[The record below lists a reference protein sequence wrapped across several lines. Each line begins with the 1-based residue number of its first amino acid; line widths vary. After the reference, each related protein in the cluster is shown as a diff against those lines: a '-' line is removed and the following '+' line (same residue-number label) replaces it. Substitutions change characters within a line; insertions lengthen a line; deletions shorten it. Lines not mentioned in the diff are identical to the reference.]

1 MALSHTSCNSLIF
14 SSFSCNI
21 SKTFLSLFSPF
32 SFSLKYREQN
42 NESVQTGHSRTAW
55 SEALQQQYFC
65 TYFHDLSYTT
75 MCKILDESLLLQQNF
90 DKISSISFF
99 CMQMSDMML
108 SASEVWASKQ
118 CPFLWPTVHSFL
130 CPLIHSSSNSPI
142 RNFSWI
148 KF

>member
-1 MALSHTSCNSLIF
+1 MALSYTSCNSLIF

-32 SFSLKYREQN
+32 SFSLKYRKQN

-65 TYFHDLSYTT
+65 THFYDLSYTT
-75 MCKILDESLLLQQNF
+75 MCKILDESLLLRQNF

-99 CMQMSDMML
+99 CKQMSDMML
-108 SASEVWASKQ
+108 SAFEVWASKK
-118 CPFLWPTVHSFL
+118 CPFLWPTVHSFFR
-130 CPLIHSSSNSPI
+130 SPDSLLLQLF
-142 RNFSWI
+142 NKEFQL
-148 KF
+148 K